1 MGVTAKKIL
10 VFGVVQGV
18 GFRYFVQRIADQLG
32 INGWVMNTFEGN
44 VEIIAEGN
52 ITVLE
57 NFIGRIKDGPRGAN
71 VSKLEIE
78 DVKPAF
84 YKSFDIKL

>member
-1 MGVTAKKIL
+1 MGVIAKRVL
-10 VFGVVQGV
+10 VSGIVQGV
-18 GFRYFVQRIADQLG
+18 GFRYFVQRIADKLG
-32 INGWVMNTFEGN
+32 INGWVINTFDGN

-52 ITVLE
+52 IEVLE
-57 NFIGRIKDGPRGAN
+57 NFIDRIKDGPRGAN

>member
-1 MGVTAKKIL
+1 MNLIAKRIL
-10 VFGVVQGV
+10 VFGTVQGV
-18 GFRYFVQRIADQLG
+18 GFRYFVQRHAGQLG
-32 INGWVMNTFEGN
+32 INGWAMNTSDGN
-44 VEIIAEGN
+44 VEIIVEGET
-52 ITVLE
+52 TVLE